1 MGSVCMFTAITEKQ
15 AFIFKMTAMG
25 LCMHL
30 QSTILFQGKKK
41 KKEFVCVIDY
51 YSRKMFPAHLNDWT
65 DKISAGSFCLNEK
78 LSW

>member
-1 MGSVCMFTAITEKQ
+1 MYASPEYH
-15 AFIFKMTAMG
+15 FISG
-25 LCMHL
+25 
-30 QSTILFQGKKK
+30 K